1 MDPFALT
8 EESFRSLKAQA
19 VEKLAAARG
28 ESAQQLKAASKAD
41 PSGSIKQQLEAL
53 ARRALSRAQIKRVA
67 GLELA
72 ERHGFPTVGHLSQ
85 HAATCPADEKA
96 ELLAELNELVA
107 SIITKRRERS
117 HAMWQKAKA
126 SVPFALAAK
135 ILREI
140 PVALAEPV
148 DEAPAGVPWAVAA
161 PIPVAVLVDDH
172 PAHEGSA
179 GDESG
184 SGSGAEEGAAGEV
197 GGPERGG
204 YRGGMGRTVTLNQ
217 PHNLLALHFKGHFSR
232 QRLAGQ

>member
-96 ELLAELNELVA
+96 ELLAELN
-107 SIITKRRERS
+107 
-117 HAMWQKAKA
+117 
-126 SVPFALAAK
+126 ALDRNGYGLLHYAC
-135 ILREI
+135 LYNLSPLI
-140 PVALAEPV
+140 PVLLGMHGWQATKNLVSKGMTREALSL
-148 DEAPAGVPWAVAA
+148 AV
-161 PIPVAVLVDDH
+161 I
-172 PAHEGSA
+172 
-179 GDESG
+179 
-184 SGSGAEEGAAGEV
+184 
-197 GGPERGG
+197 R
-204 YRGGMGRTVTLNQ
+204 
-217 PHNLLALHFKGHFSR
+217 K
-232 QRLAGQ
+232 RLFE